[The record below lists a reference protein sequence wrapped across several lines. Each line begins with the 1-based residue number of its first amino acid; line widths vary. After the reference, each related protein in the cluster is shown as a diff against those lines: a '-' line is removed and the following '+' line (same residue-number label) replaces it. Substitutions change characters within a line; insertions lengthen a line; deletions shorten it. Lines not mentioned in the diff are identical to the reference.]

1 MFKRILVP
9 VDGSST
15 SMAAVGKAIGMAKT
29 FNAAVTLVCVI
40 DPYPFSGVGTDFAYG
55 QAEYLSVAMAQAHR
69 SIHDAETA
77 FKNAGLD
84 TETVIVENQA
94 AHQGILDTATQ
105 QGADLVV
112 MGSHG
117 LRGLQRFLL
126 GSVAQ
131 KVLSGADVPVMVVR
145 G

>member
-40 DPYPFSGVGTDFAYG
+40 DPYPFSGVGTDFSYG
-55 QAEYLSVAMAQAHR
+55 QAEYLSAAMAQAHR
-69 SIHDAETA
+69 SIHDAEVA
-77 FKNAGLD
+77 FKAAGLA
-84 TETVIVENQA
+84 TETVIVENRI
-94 AHQGILDTATQ
+94 AHEGILETAAQ
-105 QGADLVV
+105 QGVDLIV

-131 KVLSGADVPVMVVR
+131 KVLSGSDVPVMVVR
-145 G
+145 A

>member
-55 QAEYLSVAMAQAHR
+55 QAEYLSAAMAQAHR
-69 SIHDAETA
+69 SIHDAEA
-77 FKNAGLD
+77 SFKSAGLN
-84 TETVIVENQA
+84 TETVIVENQVP
-94 AHQGILDTATQ
+94 HEGILETAQQ
-105 QGADLVV
+105 QGADLII

>member
-29 FNAAVTLVCVI
+29 FGAGVTLVCVI
-40 DPYPFSGVGTDFAYG
+40 DPYPFSGVGTDFAFG
-55 QAEYLSVAMAQAHR
+55 QAEYLSAAMAQAHR

-77 FKNAGLD
+77 FKGAGLD
-84 TETVIVENQA
+84 TETVIVESRV
-94 AHQGILDTATQ
+94 AHEGILETAQQ
-105 QGADLVV
+105 QGADLII

>member
-9 VDGSST
+9 VDGSPT
-15 SMAAVGKAIGMAKT
+15 SMAAVGKAIGMAQS
-29 FNAAVTLVCVI
+29 FGAAVTLVCVI

-55 QAEYLSVAMAQAHR
+55 QAEYLSLAMAQAHR
-69 SIHDAETA
+69 SIHDAEVT
-77 FKNAGLD
+77 FKAAGLV
-84 TETVIVENQA
+84 TETCIVENRA
-94 AHQGILDTATQ
+94 PHEGILETAEQ
-105 QGADLVV
+105 QGVDLII

-117 LRGLQRFLL
+117 LRGIQRFLL

-131 KVLSGADVPVMVVR
+131 KVLSGSDVPVMVVR